1 MWSTVLGL
9 AGGSGAGKTTLV
21 DGLTSRLG
29 AEASVLWFDEYYH
42 DLAHLPVER
51 RAVVNYDHP
60 DSLDEALLVDH
71 LDGLLAGRAVDVP
84 IYDFATHTRTGR
96 TRRVEPRPVVV
107 VDGILVLAAPELRR
121 RLDLAVFVDA
131 PVEIRLARRM
141 DRDVRERGR
150 TAASVQAQFEA
161 TVAPMHEAFVGPSAT
176 HADLH
181 LDGTGDMVA
190 NLDTVMDAVEH
201 LHASRLHSGQ
211 ECLGRRDGDLAGTV
225 TPRP

>member
-1 MWSTVLGL
+1 MRSAVLGL

-21 DGLTSRLG
+21 NGLTSRLG
-29 AEASVLWFDEYYH
+29 DDASVLWFDEYYH

-107 VDGILVLAAPELRR
+107 VDGILVLAVPELRR

-131 PVEIRLARRM
+131 PAEIRLARRM

-150 TAASVQAQFEA
+150 TAASVQSQFEA

-181 LDGTGDMVA
+181 MDGTGDVVA
-190 NLDTVMDAVEH
+190 NLNTLVAAVEH
-201 LHASRLHSGQ
+201 LHSRQ
-211 ECLGRRDGDLAGTV
+211 QRLGLRDGDLAGTV

>member
-1 MWSTVLGL
+1 MRSAVLGL

-29 AEASVLWFDEYYH
+29 DDASVLWYDEYYH

-51 RAVVNYDHP
+51 RAIVNYDHP
-60 DSLDEALLVDH
+60 DSLDDALLVDH
-71 LDGLLAGRAVDVP
+71 LDGLLAGRPVDVP

-107 VDGILVLAAPELRR
+107 VDGILVLAVPALRR

-131 PVEIRLARRM
+131 PAEIRLARRM

-150 TAASVQAQFEA
+150 TAAMVQSQFEA
-161 TVAPMHEAFVGPSAT
+161 TVAPMHEAFVEPSAI

-181 LDGTGDMVA
+181 VDGTGDMVA
-190 NLDTVMDAVEH
+190 NLDTLMDAVEH
-201 LHASRLHSGQ
+201 LHSSYLHSSY
-211 ECLGRRDGDLAGTV
+211 LHSS
-225 TPRP
+225 